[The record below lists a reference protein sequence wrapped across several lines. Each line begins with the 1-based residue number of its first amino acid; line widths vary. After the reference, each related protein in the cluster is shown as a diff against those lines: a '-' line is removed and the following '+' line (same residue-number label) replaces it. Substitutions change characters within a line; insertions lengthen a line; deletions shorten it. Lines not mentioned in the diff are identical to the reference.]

1 MYVKCIACIIN
12 EYAVHYILRMH
23 MKRNTG
29 IVNIHD
35 VRERERK
42 TSVER
47 RSGERERGRDK

>member
-47 RSGERERGRDK
+47 TSGERERER